1 MIDDLLKVLEKNL
14 CDHCLGRLY
23 SRLLTGST
31 NEERGKTLR
40 TVMAMMIDGKLIDY
54 SNIELSNFYG
64 FKFRNEIKIKK
75 PDKCW
80 LCSNLFDD
88 LDKFAKNANKKLKNI
103 GFDNFLV
110 GSRIQDEIFGKEEK
124 LWEITGIKFVESI
137 KSEINRELG
146 KKIGRLVKKP
156 VNFKNPDIVLLA
168 DFIRNDIEIKISSL
182 YILGFY
188 KKLKRG
194 IPQCKWGTPGKYKT
208 SVQEIVAKPF
218 MKSTKGNNNAFHGY
232 GREDIDARC
241 LDWRPFVIEIIEPK
255 KRKINLKKIEKQI
268 NKNKKVKVK
277 ILKIS
282 DKNTVRRI
290 KSERGDKTYRV
301 LVKLN
306 KLIERKEFRKLKSLI
321 GTISQRTPIRVSHR
335 RADLIRKRKV
345 KDLKYK
351 QINKKTLELKIKTSA
366 GLYIKELVTGDKERT
381 KPSVAEILDVE
392 AIPKNLDVINI
403 ERPKNL

>member
-1 MIDDLLKVLEKNL
+1 MIDNLLKVLEKNL

-23 SRLLTGST
+23 SGLLRGLT
-31 NEERGKTLR
+31 NEERGKIIR
-40 TVMAMMIDGKLIDY
+40 TSMAMMIDGKLINY
-54 SNIELSNFYG
+54 SNLELSNFYG
-64 FKFRNEIKIKK
+64 FKFRNNIKTKK

-80 LCSNLFDD
+80 LCSDLFDS
-88 LDKFAKNANKKLKNI
+88 LDKFAKNAEKKLKNI
-103 GFDNFLV
+103 EFNSFLV
-110 GSRIQDEIFGKEEK
+110 GSRVQEKIFGKEEK
-124 LWEITGIKFVESI
+124 LWEITGIEFVESI

-156 VNFKNPDIVLLA
+156 VKFKNPDIVIIA
-168 DFIRNDIEIKISSL
+168 DFIKNDIEIKINSL

-194 IPQCKWGTPGKYKT
+194 IPQSKWGTPGKYKT

-218 MKSTKGNNNAFHGY
+218 MKSTKGKNNAFHGY

-255 KRKINLKKIEKQI
+255 KRKISLKKLEKQI
-268 NKNKKVKVK
+268 NKSKKIRVK

-306 KLIERKEFRKLKSLI
+306 KPIEKRELRKLKGLVGVI
-321 GTISQRTPIRVSHR
+321 NQRTPIRVSHR
-335 RADLIRKRKV
+335 RADLIRKRNV
-345 KDLKYK
+345 KDIKYK
-351 QINKKTLELKIKTSA
+351 QINKKTLELKIKASA
-366 GLYIKELVTGDKERT
+366 GLYIKELVTGNNGRT
-381 KPSVAEILDVE
+381 KPSVSGILNCETSVKE
-392 AIPKNLDVINI
+392 LDVIKI
-403 ERPKNL
+403 ERPKDL